1 MGDMHMSIHID
12 SCGAR
17 ETIVVTTRSSVYE
30 LVVLRVARG
39 LIVVRGGR
47 HFPKFRRA
55 LFLGSTA
62 DDGSVARR
70 TIDVGLRIKFVS
82 GNRSFLT
89 SPVQSICRRPAS
101 AASTE
106 CARQPMNPEVR
117 ETRASTTCL
126 HG

>member
-1 MGDMHMSIHID
+1 MSIHID

-17 ETIVVTTRSSVYE
+17 ETIVVITRSSVYE
-30 LVVLRVARG
+30 LVVLRSTQG
-39 LIVVRGGR
+39 LIAVRGGR

-62 DDGSVARR
+62 DDGSIAPR
-70 TIDVGLRIKFVS
+70 TIDVGLRMTFVS
-82 GNRSFLT
+82 GNQSFLT

-106 CARQPMNPEVR
+106 CERQPNEPGVAR
-117 ETRASTTCL
+117 DSHDSPTVLTAVS
-126 HG
+126 